1 MNYSLASSI
10 WWRLMLPTLGEPEN
24 LSFLIEMIW

>member
-10 WWRLMLPTLGEPEN
+10 QWRLILPTLGELEN
-24 LSFLIEMIW
+24 LSFLIEIIY